1 MSVSSGSYSNGT
13 RLETEVATM
22 RWRISEVEKRLEKLE
37 NTVEEV
43 RQKVVLLRG
52 EVDNLI
58 RLVHDIRDDVR
69 FMKKQ
74 VISNG
79 RKYTLYVM
87 IVALS
92 FISAILG
99 LHWVPPH

>member
-1 MSVSSGSYSNGT
+1 MSSSLDYSGSGSKIET
-13 RLETEVATM
+13 RIVRLEVE
-22 RWRISEVEKRLEKLE
+22 ISDIEKRLEKLE